1 MAHKLRCESLASK
14 NRNANLNNKVS
25 VNYQK
30 MKNESFLIKEI
41 YVAYRESRNPEGI
54 KLAELFLKKN
64 KTNQLVWKILGEL
77 YKRVNDISRAILANR
92 RAIYLNPRD
101 AQAHINL
108 GILLKGKN
116 QKNDAEKNFRQA
128 IILDPTSTIAMNNLA
143 NLLRQSGRVEEAEKF
158 CREAL
163 KINPK
168 YDMAFINLAIILEYK
183 DSFSERVAILN
194 NLVKSE
200 NKLIYLQAM
209 TNLAIITYLRNQ
221 FNESRDLLARSKEIQ
236 NLNNSVL
243 KNEKNYHIY
252 LSKILHD
259 ESFNCKP
266 FFHKT
271 IKNLFV
277 IGDSHSLSSHALN
290 INVRGE
296 TFHCEAFLIKGC
308 KQWDLAKDGSNQF
321 KNKLC
326 SVFKNIPNKSD
337 VLLSIG
343 EIDCRLDSGI
353 IRFKKKYPKKS
364 IDDII
369 ENTINRYFK
378 YISELNKSFYHNLI
392 FQTVPCPILETNSVS
407 KDDNKLLNYVIK
419 SFNNYLKLK
428 AKELQYKYLDLHSLT
443 DRGDGFS
450 NNVHH
455 IDAHHLSRQAMI
467 EAWTTKFVNKV

>member
-1 MAHKLRCESLASK
+1 LAHKLRCESLASK

-200 NKLIYLQAM
+200 NKIIYLQAM

>member
-1 MAHKLRCESLASK
+1 MRFESLGSK
-14 NRNANLNNKVS
+14 NRNAILNNKGS
-25 VNYQK
+25 ANYQK
-30 MKNESFLIKEI
+30 MKNESFLVQEI

-64 KTNQLVWKILGEL
+64 KTDQLVWKILGEL
-77 YKRVNDISRAILANR
+77 YKRVNDIPRAILAYR

-101 AQAHINL
+101 ANAHINL

-116 QKNDAEKNFRQA
+116 QKKDAEKNYRQA
-128 IILDPTSTIAMNNLA
+128 IILDPTSTLAMNNLA

-168 YDMAFINLAIILEYK
+168 YEMALINLAIILEYK
-183 DSFSERVAILN
+183 DDFSERVAILN

-221 FNESRDLLARSKEIQ
+221 FDESRDLLARSKEIQ

-259 ESFNCKP
+259 ESFNNKP

-277 IGDSHSLSSHALN
+277 IGDSHSLTSHTLN
-290 INVRGE
+290 INVWGE

-321 KNKLC
+321 KNKLY

-428 AKELQYKYLDLHSLT
+428 AEELQYKYLDLHSLT

-467 EAWTTKFVNKV
+467 EAWTTKFVNKFK

>member
-1 MAHKLRCESLASK
+1 
-14 NRNANLNNKVS
+14 LNNKVS
-25 VNYQK
+25 INYQK
-30 MKNESFLIKEI
+30 MKNESFLVQEI
-41 YVAYRESRNPEGI
+41 YDAYREFRNPEGI
-54 KLAELFLKKN
+54 QLAELFLKKN

-77 YKRVNDISRAILANR
+77 CKRANDIPRAILAYR

-101 AQAHINL
+101 AIAHINL
-108 GILLKGKN
+108 GILLKSKN
-116 QKNDAEKNFRQA
+116 QKIDAEKNYRRA
-128 IILDPTSTIAMNNLA
+128 LILDPTSTLAMNNLA
-143 NLLRQSGRVEEAEKF
+143 NLLRQSGRVEEAEKL
-158 CREAL
+158 CRDAL

-168 YDMAFINLAIILEYK
+168 YDMALVNLAIILDYK
-183 DSFSERVAILN
+183 DDLSERISILN

-200 NKLIYLQAM
+200 NKVIYLQAM
-209 TNLAIITYLRNQ
+209 TNLAIITYLRYQ
-221 FNESRDLLARSKEIQ
+221 FDESRDLLARSKEIQ

-243 KNEKNYHIY
+243 NNEKNYHIY

-259 ESFNCKP
+259 ENFNNKA
-266 FFHKT
+266 FVHKT
-271 IKNLFV
+271 IKKLFV

-290 INVRGE
+290 INVWGE

-321 KNKLC
+321 KNKLY
-326 SVFKNIPNKSD
+326 SVFKRIPNKSD

-353 IRFKKKYPKKS
+353 IKFRKKYPGKS

-378 YISELNKSFYHNLI
+378 YISELNKNFYHNLI

-428 AKELQYKYLDLHSLT
+428 TKELQYKYLDLHTLT

-450 NNVHH
+450 NNMHH
-455 IDAHHLSRQAMI
+455 IDAHHLSRQAMTQ
-467 EAWTTKFVNKV
+467 AWTTNFVNKV

>member
-1 MAHKLRCESLASK
+1 
-14 NRNANLNNKVS
+14 
-25 VNYQK
+25 
-30 MKNESFLIKEI
+30 MKNESFLVQQI
-41 YVAYRESRNPEGI
+41 YDAYREFRNPEGI
-54 KLAELFLKKN
+54 QLAELFLKKN

-77 YKRVNDISRAILANR
+77 YKRANDIPRAILAYR

-101 AQAHINL
+101 AIAHINL
-108 GILLKGKN
+108 GILLGSKN
-116 QKNDAEKNFRQA
+116 QKIDAEKNYRQA
-128 IILDPTSTIAMNNLA
+128 LILDPTSTLAMNNLA
-143 NLLRQSGRVEEAEKF
+143 NLLRQSGRVEEAEKL
-158 CREAL
+158 CRDAL
-163 KINPK
+163 KIDPK
-168 YDMAFINLAIILEYK
+168 YDMALVNLAIILDYK
-183 DSFSERVAILN
+183 DDLSERISILN

-200 NKLIYLQAM
+200 NKVIYLQAM

-259 ESFNCKP
+259 ESFNNKA
-266 FFHKT
+266 FVHKT
-271 IKNLFV
+271 IKKLFV

-353 IRFKKKYPKKS
+353 IKFRKKYPGKS

-378 YISELNKSFYHNLI
+378 YISELNKDFYHNLI

-428 AKELQYKYLDLHSLT
+428 TKELQYKYLDLHTLT

-450 NNVHH
+450 NNMHH
-455 IDAHHLSRQAMI
+455 IDAHHLSRQAMT
-467 EAWTTKFVNKV
+467 EAWTTNFVNKV